1 MIIQCLRHDHSLLL
15 RHYYARRTLDVDQF
29 EVEDQV
35 LAGQLVV
42 GIQNDYIVFY
52 FYYDNGYLLALAVVH
67 SQLHSN
73 FGLNFRGETIDRK
86 FYDGLRVPG
95 TIRIFHRDL
104 DGLLLTDGHA
114 RHSIIETFYDHTA
127 TNFKFQWCTTF
138 GRVKCRSVAK
148 TAMVMDLNRIT
159 CFCFLCHVLVF
170 CFGPPARL
178 GLQGKIYILNC
189 AQIRRA
195 AKIMRRVI
203 FVVLVLAIHVG
214 AMTQSHSGAA
224 QFNPIT
230 TGAGQL
236 GQYLPLLKGKHAA
249 VFANATSM
257 VGSTHLV
264 DTLVKMGIAIQTIF
278 SPEHGF
284 RGDADAGATVG
295 NLQDAATGIP
305 IVSLYGS
312 KVKPAPA
319 DLRGIDIMVY
329 DIQDVG
335 VRFYTYISSL
345 QKYMEAAIE
354 NHIPLIILDR
364 PDPNGSYVD
373 GPVLDTAF
381 RSFVG
386 EEPVPVVYGMTIGEY
401 AQMLLG
407 EGWVKTDASNLAVPS
422 SAVHVSTAPPSGDTP
437 PPGATAGFRLI
448 VIRCKGYTHHS
459 RYMLPVKPSPN
470 LPNMQSVYLYP
481 SLCLFE
487 GTGVSLG
494 RGTSKPFQQFG
505 APSLPD
511 NGYHFVPEPVPGAL
525 KPPLMGETCY
535 GYDLSGIDVAKETGN
550 RMSLQWLLKAYS
562 LYPDKEHFFNGN
574 GSGFDRLAGS
584 SVLRQQIRD
593 GLTEAAIRKS
603 WEPALE
609 HFKLIRKKYLLY
621 AE

>member
-1 MIIQCLRHDHSLLL
+1 
-15 RHYYARRTLDVDQF
+15 
-29 EVEDQV
+29 
-35 LAGQLVV
+35 VV

-52 FYYDNGYLLALAVVH
+52 FYYDNGYLLALAIVH

-95 TIRIFHRDL
+95 AICVFYGDL

-127 TNFKFQWCTTF
+127 TNFKFQWCATF

-148 TAMVMDLNRIT
+148 TAMVMNLNRIT
-159 CFCFLCHVLVF
+159 CFYFLCHLLVF

-178 GLQGKIYILNC
+178 GLEGKIYILNC

-203 FVVLVLAIHVG
+203 FVVLTLAIHVG
-214 AMTQSHSGAA
+214 AMAQSHAGAA

-236 GQYLPLLKGKHAA
+236 GQYLPLLKGKHVA

-264 DTLVKMGIAIQTIF
+264 DTLMKMGVAIQTIF

-295 NLQDAATGIP
+295 NQQDAATGIN

-319 DLRGIDIMVY
+319 DLRGIDVMIY

-354 NHIPLIILDR
+354 NHIPLIVLDR

-386 EEPVPVVYGMTIGEY
+386 EQPIPVVYGMTIGEY

-407 EGWVKTDASNLAVPS
+407 EGWVKHD
-422 SAVHVSTAPPSGDTP
+422 
-437 PPGATAGFRLI
+437 AGFRLI
-448 VIRCKGYTHHS
+448 VIPCKGYTHHS
-459 RYMLPVKPSPN
+459 KYALPVKPSPN

-494 RGTSKPFQQFG
+494 RGTTKPFQQFG

-511 NGYHFVPEPVPGAL
+511 KGYHFVPAPMPGAL
-525 KPPLMGETCY
+525 KPPLLGETCY
-535 GYDLSGIDVAKETGN
+535 GDDLSGIDVAKETGN

-593 GLTEAAIRKS
+593 GLTEADIRKS